1 MKQKS
6 EMTEA
11 EESLVELEVEKMLE
25 TGLKIKRMEG
35 DEAVGSKVPGRMT
48 SEQKSRWLND
58 RTGGI
63 RTEKGGMRR
72 SSSKCHVDRRSEFK
86 QGR

>member
-1 MKQKS
+1 M
-6 EMTEA
+6 
-11 EESLVELEVEKMLE
+11 
-25 TGLKIKRMEG
+25 
-35 DEAVGSKVPGRMT
+35 GSKVPGRMT

>member
-25 TGLKIKRMEG
+25 TGLKFKRRKETKPW
-35 DEAVGSKVPGRMT
+35 EV
-48 SEQKSRWLND
+48 
-58 RTGGI
+58 
-63 RTEKGGMRR
+63 
-72 SSSKCHVDRRSEFK
+72 KCREE
-86 QGR
+86 